1 MLLNRLFS
9 IVALASV
16 LAPILAAPLPRPD
29 GHETEV
35 EALGWEVEIE
45 KDKNGHINEIEIE
58 NDKLGFEV
66 EIETKKPGAEDGYN
80 HN

>member
-29 GHETEV
+29 EHETEV
-35 EALGWEVEIE
+35 KALGWEVEIE
-45 KDKNGHINEIEIE
+45 KDKHGRIKEIEIE
-58 NDKLGFEV
+58 NDTLGFEL
-66 EIETKKPGAEDGYN
+66 EIEKNKSGAED
-80 HN
+80 